1 MGGVVGAGDFKLDRA
16 GDRSSR
22 CQASIC
28 CGFKAGEEPTESG
41 LRHQNI
47 SRISPHL
54 RPSLRAV
61 HVRPQTQ
68 NSAGNGR
75 LLDKNSHT
83 ICTEN
88 HTFLHC
94 YEFVS
99 SCNVYIVEY
108 EIQKKKKKGQA
119 NPRYLPNSQ
128 PTNATRPAGRHSFPS
143 YPQKYLLHFTSCG
156 PILCTTLV
164 PSINLVRKIRFALAN
179 MPSFKLTTIN

>member
-1 MGGVVGAGDFKLDRA
+1 MWGEEGGELGGVVGAGDFKLDRA

-108 EIQKKKKKGQA
+108 EIQKKKKKKKGQA
-119 NPRYLPNSQ
+119 NPRYLPDPKQ
-128 PTNATRPAGRHSFPS
+128 PTPLAQQERIPCHHTHPQSVSLIS
-143 YPQKYLLHFTSCG
+143 YPAVPYSAPHSCH
-156 PILCTTLV
+156 P
-164 PSINLVRKIRFALAN
+164 
-179 MPSFKLTTIN
+179 